1 LAQLSDPKQLIQA
14 LADAGI
20 TDQAQVTVLFRLLLQ
35 QALLLRQSQLA
46 GKIMAGVALTVAEK
60 AEYASNETALSNLA
74 QLIYK
79 I

>member
-35 QALLLRQSQLA
+35 QALLLRQGQLA

-74 QLIYK
+74 QLIY
-79 I
+79 

>member
-35 QALLLRQSQLA
+35 QALLLRQGQLA
-46 GKIMAGVALTVAEK
+46 GKIMAGVALTVVEK

-74 QLIYK
+74 QLIY
-79 I
+79 